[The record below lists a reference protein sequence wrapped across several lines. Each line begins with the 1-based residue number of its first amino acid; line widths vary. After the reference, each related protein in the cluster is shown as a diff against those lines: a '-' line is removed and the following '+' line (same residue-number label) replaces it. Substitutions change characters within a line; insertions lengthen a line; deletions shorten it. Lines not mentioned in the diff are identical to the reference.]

1 MKKLVVIVLALVA
14 AVSCGKSERLTPEQ
28 TVQECWMRIAA
39 GDYQGAVALM
49 EGTEQEKGEYMLLLE
64 EKYAA
69 KLQKASGVER
79 VDVLASHTNDKEVLV
94 QAIVVLGNGAEIEDI
109 HSLHKIDKQWLI
121 GAYSAE

>member
-14 AVSCGKSERLTPEQ
+14 AVSCGKSERLTPEH

-109 HSLHKIDKQWLI
+109 YTLHKVDKQWLI
-121 GAYSAE
+121 AAYSAE